1 MSNSNMVYDI
11 ILLGFGSVGTPC
23 KTAAERQRKTS
34 KVRVVG
40 NSDSSGGVHHK
51 DGLPLESILKWK
63 EEGNALNSYESMDDM
78 IVHFSC
84 STMLCSNV
92 PCDILLDATP
102 VNLENG
108 GESMSCIST
117 IRGHKYCSCK

>member
-1 MSNSNMVYDI
+1 MSNTDKMYDI
-11 ILLGFGSVGTPC
+11 ILLGFGSVGTHLVKLLLKDNGKLP
-23 KTAAERQRKTS
+23 

-40 NSDSSGGVHHK
+40 ISDSSGGVHHK

-102 VNLENG
+102 V
-108 GESMSCIST
+108 I
-117 IRGHKYCSCK
+117 